1 MKSIR
6 FHRYRPVFA
15 ACTAAL
21 FTTLAVPL
29 ATASDSLAS
38 PGAAAAALHTPLAS
52 LGDDGKDMKEMKEVK
67 KEAGRPSVDGYLIHV
82 ACPCGAVLDRWVT
95 PEDAR
100 HDLVH
105 TTLLSG
111 RN

>member
-29 ATASDSLAS
+29 ATASDSLAA
-38 PGAAAAALHTPLAS
+38 PGAAAATLRTPLAS
-52 LGDDGKDMKEMKEVK
+52 LGDDGKDMKETKEVKEVK
-67 KEAGRPSVDGYLIHV
+67 KEAGPLFN
-82 ACPCGAVLDRWVT
+82 VLLNVEFADKYVT
-95 PEDAR
+95 PRGQIVRDRGLTIQPLA
-100 HDLVH
+100 LI
-105 TTLLSG
+105 
-111 RN
+111 

>member
-1 MKSIR
+1 MSG
-6 FHRYRPVFA
+6 FHGVGIA
-15 ACTAAL
+15 ACRIPERERMGIYPEL
-21 FTTLAVPL
+21 QRFL
-29 ATASDSLAS
+29 
-38 PGAAAAALHTPLAS
+38 
-52 LGDDGKDMKEMKEVK
+52 EVHRDCGEVT

>member
-1 MKSIR
+1 MMKGEEHGTVVRVPWRRDCNFRTPERERVGIYPELQR
-6 FHRYRPVFA
+6 FLEVHRDCGEV
-15 ACTAAL
+15 T
-21 FTTLAVPL
+21 
-29 ATASDSLAS
+29 
-38 PGAAAAALHTPLAS
+38 
-52 LGDDGKDMKEMKEVK
+52 KEM
-67 KEAGRPSVDGYLIHV
+67 GRPSVDGYLIHV

-105 TTLLSG
+105 TTILSG